1 MNAKHSEKQW
11 MFIILLATL
20 LTILFSGLA
29 LVPVLVFGA
38 PTGANIINNVTETI
52 APSSAASLTTAGG
65 SFTTL
70 ILNGSYQTQSW
81 KAYVGN
87 VSGVLTLDD
96 ATSNTIYDWNL
107 ASASGE
113 VYVSR
118 NASVDWSTISCAN
131 STVVSQEQSALNIN
145 SSSVD
150 SINNTFNETIHKS
163 FYVGTIN
170 IPNSSCYSID
180 TYINDAKQAPSET
193 ADFQEVL
200 LQSNNNLIY
209 STILENSVAG
219 FDNGEYD
226 FQLIIPEDETK
237 PTPTTYYFYVEIS

>member
-1 MNAKHSEKQW
+1 MNARHLENQM
-11 MFIILLATL
+11 MFLAMVIAFVAII
-20 LTILFSGLA
+20 FSGLTLA
-29 LVPVLVFGA
+29 PVLVFGA
-38 PTGANIINNVTETI
+38 PTGANILNNITETI
-52 APSSAASLTTAGG
+52 SPTAAASLTTAGG

-70 ILNGSYQTQSW
+70 VLNGSYQTQGW

-87 VSGVLTLDD
+87 VTGVLTLDD

-107 ASASGE
+107 VAASGE

-118 NASVDWSTISCAN
+118 NASVDWTAITCAN
-131 STVVSQEQSALNIN
+131 SATISQEQSVLNIN

-170 IPNSSCYSID
+170 IPNSTCYSID
-180 TYINDAKQAPSET
+180 TYVNDSKQAPSET

-200 LQSNNNLIY
+200 LQSNSNLIY

-219 FDNGEYD
+219 FDNGKYD
-226 FQLIIPEDETK
+226 FQLIVPEDETK
-237 PTPTTYYFYVEIS
+237 SAPTTYYFYVEIS